1 MLNYEKRFVIVTYH
15 KNIKGLAELDG
26 EAPTVFQ
33 ARPVAHTPV
42 VGAVLALRDLIVVR
56 HFLCS

>member
-1 MLNYEKRFVIVTYH
+1 MLNYEKRLIIMTYC
-15 KNIKGLAELDG
+15 KNIKGLVELDG

-33 ARPVAHTPV
+33 VRPVAHTPV
-42 VGAVLALRDLIVVR
+42 VRAVLALRDPIIFR